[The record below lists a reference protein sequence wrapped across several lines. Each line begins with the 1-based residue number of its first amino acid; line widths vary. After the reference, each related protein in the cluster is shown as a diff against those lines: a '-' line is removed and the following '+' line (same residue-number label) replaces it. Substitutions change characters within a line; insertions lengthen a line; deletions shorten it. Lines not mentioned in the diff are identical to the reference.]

1 MKIGYIKQ
9 SSNDKSQTII
19 NLTPEDKED
28 LFTIYQIIDP
38 DDEVIIK
45 KMFTTKQEDS
55 NKKTTTELHEIK
67 LKILSYEFDIKD
79 EYLRYKGVT
88 IPDETGVANKDIS
101 IGKFLSFSIAYTH
114 PMTIYK
120 HNLNKYAKRLLQD
133 AENAMNKSEIG
144 AVVLQEG
151 IAHICL
157 LTSSSTIM
165 KQKVTVTLP
174 KKKNAEDATKF
185 NDLNES
191 FYRKI
196 YDAMLAHFDF
206 NELKVVLLC
215 SPGFFADA
223 LQKHVL
229 KFAEQDQN
237 EDILKNQESFLL
249 ANCSTGYLQGIDEVL
264 KNPKYVERLED
275 TKFVKDVKLLDQFM
289 EHLDNDDDMAWYGR
303 YEVLK
308 AARLDAIDTLLMAD
322 MVLKSNNVAKR
333 EKYLDLIDLVEAN
346 GGKVHIFSTLHTSGE
361 ELSQL
366 TGLACIL
373 KYSIPNLDERG
384 EDEDEDGED
393 DESSNPE
400 GSDDEKEEMITS
412 KA

>member
-1 MKIGYIKQ
+1 MKIGFIKQ

-55 NKKTTTELHEIK
+55 NKKTITDLHEIK
-67 LKILSYEFDIKD
+67 LKVISYEFDIKD

-88 IPDETGVANKDIS
+88 IPDDTGVANKDIS
-101 IGKFLSFSIAYTH
+101 IGKFLSFSIHYTH

-151 IAHICL
+151 IAHVCL

-165 KQKVTVTLP
+165 KQKIAVTLP

-185 NDLNES
+185 NDLNEA
-191 FYRKI
+191 FYRQI
-196 YDAMLAHFDF
+196 YDAMNANFNY
-206 NELKVVLLC
+206 NELKVILLC

-223 LQKHVL
+223 LHKHIL

-237 EDILKNQESFLL
+237 EDIIKNQESFLL

-264 KNPKYVERLED
+264 KNPKYVEKLED

-289 EHLDNDDDMAWYGR
+289 EHLDNDDNMAWYGR
-303 YEVLK
+303 YEVFK
-308 AARLDAIDTLLMAD
+308 AAKLDAIDTLLMTD
-322 MVLKSNNVAKR
+322 TMLKSNNIAKR
-333 EKYLDLIDLVEAN
+333 EKYLDLIDLIEAN
-346 GGKVHIFSTLHTSGE
+346 GGKVFIFSTLHTSGE
-361 ELSQL
+361 ELNQL

-373 KYSIPNLDERG
+373 KYAIPTLDERN
-384 EDEDEDGED
+384 EED
-393 DESSNPE
+393 DISDSEAESSE
-400 GSDDEKEEMITS
+400 SQKEEMITS